1 MYPYTFESLII
12 NIIDLYFFV
21 VVVGVVMSWLV
32 AFDVINLRNRFVRA
46 IYDTMNA
53 LVEPALRPIRRILPP
68 MGGLDLSPIVLF
80 FLLQALKIL
89 IFKLWPAGL

>member
-12 NIIDLYFFV
+12 NIIDLYIFIV
-21 VVVGVVMSWLV
+21 IVGVVMSWLV

-46 IYDTMNA
+46 VYDALNA
-53 LVEPALRPIRRILPP
+53 LIEPTLRPIRRILPP

-89 IFKLWPAGL
+89 IFKLWPVGL